1 MAQVT
6 IYLKE
11 EVHSEIREAA
21 EREGMSLSKW
31 ASKHL
36 LTAAKSGGWPTGFFE
51 LFGSVA
57 DESFAEPAELDPGD
71 DGELEAL

>member
-1 MAQVT
+1 M
-6 IYLKE
+6 
-11 EVHSEIREAA
+11 
-21 EREGMSLSKW
+21 SKW

-36 LTAAKSGGWPTGFFE
+36 LTAAKSSGGGWPAGFFE